1 MLRDRD
7 LAEDAVQNAL
17 IKLYYHLHSL
27 VEPAAFTAWWRRILT
42 NEVYAILRL
51 NQRES
56 TTGLDEG
63 LQQQSGLAVDDLVAL
78 RYELVRALRSLPFN
92 QQQVVLDIDLRGS
105 SLQEVA
111 DYNQINLGTVKSRL
125 FRARAKLQQELEIF
139 RQGRK
144 EKITMNDQIEIRNLG
159 ELFYDYLEETMDGG
173 ERARFEAELSE
184 HPEWAKDLQHHKDF
198 ITLLHT
204 LTGKLTLT
212 SAEVLSKIQ
221 TVVETIRDYEQV
233 VDDTHYGPGSPQT
246 VPSHIWFRAPDRYRV
261 ESSHP
266 VMGEIVV
273 LVNGCEATTY
283 MVNSKQATKIAV
295 SEDLKEQ
302 MGLNFAELLK
312 KMVADKSSRLL
323 GSEYV
328 SGRPALHLQFNQKV
342 AGKADMI
349 THLWME
355 KETWIPLVTEWYNA
369 DGELVQRKVV
379 RELRLNL
386 GLTDE
391 LFTLSLP
398 YDVELQDHSQQIIQP
413 LQDIT
418 LEEAKVKLGE
428 QPYILREAEEA
439 YQAKYQWYSLPSGEG
454 ILLTQYF
461 ALGDPVA
468 KLTVSQGKSAHANL
482 PANMPSEQ
490 VHFEFDKK
498 EAEGLYV
505 EFGMKPVQGI
515 LVWNQADRFYTLGGD
530 FKREELIKQARELS
544 V

>member
-1 MLRDRD
+1 M
-7 LAEDAVQNAL
+7 
-17 IKLYYHLHSL
+17 
-27 VEPAAFTAWWRRILT
+27 
-42 NEVYAILRL
+42 
-51 NQRES
+51 
-56 TTGLDEG
+56 
-63 LQQQSGLAVDDLVAL
+63 AL